1 MRRPIPPGL
10 VVTLIVVGWLELF
23 LMMAGGTAY
32 LLSRHTPTTAAG
44 VGLRRAVTALDQP
57 DRKAFV
63 ALLRSNGAKVRPDNR
78 RARALRDQAWSGLA
92 DGSETADVI
101 KRQLAEARALN
112 QASRQTVENAVVD
125 FGLSLDPAG
134 RRALGQA
141 LRPPAKPR

>member
-1 MRRPIPPGL
+1 MRRSGL
-10 VVTLIVVGWLELF
+10 LIALIVSLALNLF
-23 LMMAGGTAY
+23 LISAAATAY
-32 LLSRHTPTTAAG
+32 VFTRHAPATAVG
-44 VGLRRAVTALDQP
+44 VGLKRAVTALDQP

-63 ALLRSNGAKVRPDNR
+63 ALLRSNGKRVRPDNR

-101 KRQLAEARALN
+101 KRQLADARAIN
-112 QASRQTVENAVVD
+112 QASRSMVEDAVVD
-125 FGLSLDPAG
+125 FGLALDPAG